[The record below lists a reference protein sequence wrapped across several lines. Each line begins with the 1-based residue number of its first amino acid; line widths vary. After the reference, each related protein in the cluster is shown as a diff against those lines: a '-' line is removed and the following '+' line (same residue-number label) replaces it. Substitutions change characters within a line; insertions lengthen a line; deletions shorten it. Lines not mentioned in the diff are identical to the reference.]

1 MNEAAQIGLLALV
14 AVAVFLE
21 LALHQ
26 KTKLARLLPAFTPRA
41 FASVCK
47 GIYRAVMPEA
57 LYNPAPKL
65 NSEQLQALKRR
76 TEEKKRT
83 LKD

>member
-14 AVAVFLE
+14 VAAVFLE

-47 GIYRAVMPEA
+47 GIYRAVMPQA
-57 LYNPAPKL
+57 LWNPAPEL
-65 NSEQLQALKRR
+65 NSDQLQALKRR
-76 TEEKKRT
+76 TNARRDS